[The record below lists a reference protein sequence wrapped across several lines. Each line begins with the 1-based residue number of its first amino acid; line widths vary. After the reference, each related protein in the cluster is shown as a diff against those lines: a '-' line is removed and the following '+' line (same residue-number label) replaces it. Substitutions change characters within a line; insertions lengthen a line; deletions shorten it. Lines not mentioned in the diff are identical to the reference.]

1 MLPAKPDHP
10 AHRTASYILMAA
22 ALLLILHYRFL
33 PLLLSVILTYVFISQ
48 TNGLILWIRRRL
60 LPHNTFLHRSL
71 NVRNINLVS
80 ATLTIGLVLLAI
92 FLMALGVYRLLH
104 GGHISVMLGKLA
116 AILADTKNSSDL
128 PPAILNMLPENLAE
142 IKAAAAELITEY
154 GATLTRI
161 SRNSFTSFVYVIIGV
176 IIGALLSFH
185 RLNLRRQRRQMPAF
199 KAELVRRVVNFQ
211 HSFERVF
218 IAQVKISLIDT
229 AVTAAYLYLI
239 LPLFGVAL
247 PFRLTVLVIAF
258 VVGLIPVAGNL
269 ISNTVI
275 IILSLGV
282 SLYVA
287 VASLVFLVVV
297 HKLEYFLNA
306 KIIGSQIE
314 SSAWEL
320 LLVMVV
326 FERIFGI
333 GGIIIA
339 PVYYAYL
346 KNELKQRG
354 LI

>member
-1 MLPAKPDHP
+1 MHTEPAKF
-10 AHRTASYILMAA
+10 RTASYILMAA
-22 ALLLILHYRFL
+22 ALLVILYFRFL
-33 PLLLSVILTYVFISQ
+33 PLLLSIILTYIFINR
-48 TNGLILWIRRRL
+48 TNGLILWMRHRL

-71 NVRNINLVS
+71 NVRNINFMS
-80 ATLTIGLVLLAI
+80 ATLTISLVLLAI
-92 FLMALGVYRLLH
+92 TLMALGVYRLIH
-104 GGHISVMLGKLA
+104 SGHITVMLAKLA
-116 AILADTKNSSDL
+116 AILANTKNNGEL

-142 IKAAAAELITEY
+142 IKAAAAELLTEY

-161 SRNSFTSFVYVIIGV
+161 SKNSFTSFVYVLIGV

-185 RLNLRRQRRQMPAF
+185 RLNTRRSRHQMPPF
-199 KAELVRRVVNFQ
+199 KVQLVRRITNFQ
-211 HSFERVF
+211 TSFERVF

-229 AVTAAYLYLI
+229 AVTAVYLYLI
-239 LPLFGVAL
+239 LPAFGVEL
-247 PFRLTVLVIAF
+247 PF
-258 VVGLIPVAGNL
+258 
-269 ISNTVI
+269 
-275 IILSLGV
+275 LSLGA

-287 VASLVFLVVV
+287 AASLVFLVVV

-333 GGIIIA
+333 GGIIIS